1 MPAKYQLYK
10 DMAGKFR
17 FRLRAENN
25 KIVAV
30 SEAYERKAGAING
43 VKSVQ
48 SNCQSHIEDT
58 TIQADKI
65 DNYWGW

>member
-1 MPAKYQLYK
+1 MSAKYQVYK
-10 DMAGKFR
+10 DMSGKFR
-17 FRLRAENN
+17 FRLRAENS

-48 SNCQSHIEDT
+48 SNCQSQIEDT
-58 TIQADKI
+58 TIQTEKVSHPK
-65 DNYWGW
+65 Y

>member
-1 MPAKYQLYK
+1 MPAKYQIYRDVNAK
-10 DMAGKFR
+10 YR

-30 SEAYERKAGAING
+30 SEAYEQHAGVLNG

-48 SNCQSHIEDT
+48 N
-58 TIQADKI
+58 
-65 DNYWGW
+65 N